1 MLNGESPTIN
11 NMHRGQ
17 NSTLYTARA
26 LSYNHKGINT
36 HTHTQ
41 LYQPALRTMYVLLR
55 LLMEAAEAIQLLCTL
70 RFTSLLVLA
79 DAR

>member
-36 HTHTQ
+36 HTHPTIPTSIT
-41 LYQPALRTMYVLLR
+41 YDVRAVTPANGSRGSDSTLMYT
-55 LLMEAAEAIQLLCTL
+55 AI
-70 RFTSLLVLA
+70 FISVGFS
-79 DAR
+79 